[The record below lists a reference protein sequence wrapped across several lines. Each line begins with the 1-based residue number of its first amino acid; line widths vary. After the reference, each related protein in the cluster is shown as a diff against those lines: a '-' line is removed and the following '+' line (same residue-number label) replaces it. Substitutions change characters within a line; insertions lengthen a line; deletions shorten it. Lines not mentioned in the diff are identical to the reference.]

1 MNVCRSI
8 GYVMVASGISVG
20 VYFLSISF
28 RLIRAILSISATG
41 SERKGNEKIFASGVK
56 IHGKEAE
63 KESKSV
69 LSDTT
74 VQQNNTTFPT
84 DAKLSKK
91 VIDKCNTIAG
101 KEGIDGRRRYTGRAN
116 NYSEIRTTGHI
127 PSEPKKRRR
136 QRNG

>member
-1 MNVCRSI
+1 MFVYICRI
-8 GYVMVASGISVG
+8 GYLYREKVANYDREITKEERRD
-20 VYFLSISF
+20 LF
-28 RLIRAILSISATG
+28 RPMLEDFINMNHKL
-41 SERKGNEKIFASGVK
+41 
-56 IHGKEAE
+56 
-63 KESKSV
+63 V